1 MEIVKIAVITGGAS
15 GLGKAIAIH
24 YAKQSWQIIIADI
37 NQQAGNIVV
46 DDINNNGGNALF
58 CFCDIGKPESFQTLA
73 QFTEKKSGQCHLLVN
88 NAGVASAGT
97 LMESNEDEWQ
107 RLINLDLMS
116 CVRGSKAFI
125 PLLKVSASKSSP
137 STIVNIASLAGIAQ
151 MPGMIAYNVVKA
163 GVIALSESLRSEL
176 AKDNIHVA
184 VVCPSFFKTN
194 LTNSMISS
202 DEATINKINTW
213 MEKSELTAESV
224 ALDIAEGI
232 IQQKNIILSDKKVK
246 PYLALIGWI
255 YSKILRK

>member
-1 MEIVKIAVITGGAS
+1 MKTAVITGGAS
-15 GLGKAIAIH
+15 GLGKAL
-24 YAKQSWQIIIADI
+24 AKTYSRLGWQIIIADI
-37 NQQAGNIVV
+37 NQPAGNDVIN
-46 DDINNNGGNALF
+46 DINNNGGNALF
-58 CFCDIGKPESFQTLA
+58 CYCDIAKPEDFKTLA
-73 QFTEKKSGQCHLLVN
+73 DFTEQKFGMCHLLVN

-97 LMESNEDEWQ
+97 LMESDENEWQ

-125 PLLKVSASKSSP
+125 PLLKSSASKTDP
-137 STIVNIASLAGIAQ
+137 TTIVNVASLAGIAQ
-151 MPGMIAYNVVKA
+151 MPGMITYNVVKA

-176 AKDNIHVA
+176 AKDHIHVA

-202 DEATINKINTW
+202 DEATINRVNSW

-224 ALDIAEGI
+224 ASDIEKGVA
-232 IQQKNIILSDKKVK
+232 QQQNIILSDKKIK
-246 PYLALIGWI
+246 PYLSLIGWI